1 MANKEWALLYHVML
15 QATPQHIYLLLDRH
29 VLNLYILV
37 LVKRIWQIDID
48 TVQDLMLS
56 YTDASGIV
64 RPVMSN
70 VESGN
75 VEPVRSAL
83 L

>member
-1 MANKEWALLYHVML
+1 MSHVILHAALQY
-15 QATPQHIYLLLDRH
+15 IYLLLDRH

>member
-1 MANKEWALLYHVML
+1 MGFVAPRNITSQY
-15 QATPQHIYLLLDRH
+15 IYLLLDRH
-29 VLNLYILV
+29 VLNVYILV

-48 TVQDLMLS
+48 TVQDLMLP

-75 VEPVRSAL
+75 VEPVRSVIQNSVTF
-83 L
+83 